1 VSGNGAIFL
10 AGNHDVAVLEFSQ
23 IVLQLTEIKFV
34 VWIGVNRGARIFS
47 TGLGGTKVAFVVI
60 AVPTGN
66 L

>member
-1 VSGNGAIFL
+1 MSGNGAVIL
-10 AGNHDVAVLEFSQ
+10 AGSQDVAALEIAPAAMQ
-23 IVLQLTEIKFV
+23 PAEIKFV